1 MRNSIQVL
9 FVNIAQEP
17 EIESWESP
25 IVTVYRNREGE
36 YLITEA
42 MAFLEEA
49 RVQGIRD
56 LESGKETSV
65 SGRIEIVPARS
76 RVRRRRVKG
85 EDAR

>member
-1 MRNSIQVL
+1 MRNSIPVL

-36 YLITEA
+36 YSITEA

-49 RVQGIRD
+49 
-56 LESGKETSV
+56 
-65 SGRIEIVPARS
+65 
-76 RVRRRRVKG
+76 
-85 EDAR
+85 